1 MQMSDNLEETY
12 EDVTNRNK
20 QQIFKQKDHKVDN
33 LIDFGEENDFEDI
46 SYERP
51 VSKMER
57 PSSRNKDQG
66 LKGISKNELDVSE
79 DESKDIRRQ
88 RNSAIQKLRVKS
100 TLNVKDSDN

>member
-1 MQMSDNLEETY
+1 M
-12 EDVTNRNK
+12 TNRNK
-20 QQIFKQKDHKVDN
+20 QQIFKQKDHRVDN
-33 LIDFGEENDFEDI
+33 LIDFGEENDFEEI

-51 VSKMER
+51 ASKMER

-66 LKGISKNELDVSE
+66 LKGVSRGELDVSE

-100 TLNVKDSDN
+100 TLNVKESDN